1 MRLHKGLREYTLSR
15 QELIFNLRANKNL
28 HDLFIISP
36 LQLLYDFFQ
45 LREENLIWTCIK
57 NCERSD
63 KLQQFHVLLVVNPLC
78 YYHNASSPY
87 HQLYISYEKLR
98 RNSVLVTHDQIY
110 LGLLHNQEI
119 NPFHPNTS
127 IHILHTVL
135 YTFAKVLFHSLVF
148 LTILFMLTCC
158 LWAKFC
164 LISKP
169 KSYLFYTTM

>member
-15 QELIFNLRANKNL
+15 QELIFNLRTNKNL
-28 HDLFIISP
+28 HDPLIISP

-57 NCERSD
+57 HCERSD

-78 YYHNASSPY
+78 YHHNASSPY
-87 HQLYISYEKLR
+87 HYLYLCYATYKE
-98 RNSVLVTHDQIY
+98 N
-110 LGLLHNQEI
+110 LLNNQEI

-127 IHILHTVL
+127 IHILHTVFH
-135 YTFAKVLFHSLVF
+135 TFAKVLFLSLVF
-148 LTILFMLTCC
+148 LKILFMLTCC
-158 LWAKFC
+158 LWEKFC

-169 KSYLFYTTM
+169 KSSLFYTPM